1 MYARLLEVEPVTLH
15 CNTVVISKRYSCKST
30 AAHQFFLNYI
40 LVIQFDVMNQHI
52 TGMAAKVSI
61 KNPESYLS
69 LFKFVV
75 KLIHG
80 IKGLIVHDKIS

>member
-1 MYARLLEVEPVTLH
+1 
-15 CNTVVISKRYSCKST
+15 
-30 AAHQFFLNYI
+30 
-40 LVIQFDVMNQHI
+40 MNQNI